1 MAQIT
6 KKNYKQEYLEDFIG
20 LTGITDLTLQ
30 DVYGAMVL
38 LVRHGVLE
46 QKAKSLWSKYQFMHL
61 YRKMLDSDDFY
72 NQIIPQFKEAVMQTR
87 YDRAHRT
94 KQQQEPKEDEDYKE
108 LDYLSPEEDMEK
120 VSDELLKKDN
130 VYYESKHHQQQSSDT
145 LFEDF
150 L

>member
-1 MAQIT
+1 MEHTT

-38 LVRHGVLE
+38 LVRHGALE

-61 YRKMLDSDDFY
+61 YRKMLDADDVY

-87 YDRAHRT
+87 YDRTHKT
-94 KQQQEPKEDEDYKE
+94 EQQQEPSKEEDYEE
-108 LDYLSPEEDMEK
+108 LDYSPPEEDMGK
-120 VSDELLKKDN
+120 VSDELLKKDD
-130 VYYESKHHQQQSSDT
+130 VYYESKHHHYTDS

>member
-1 MAQIT
+1 MTQTT

-38 LVRHGVLE
+38 LVRHGALE
-46 QKAKSLWSKYQFMHL
+46 QKAKSLWSKYQFIHL
-61 YRKMLDSDDFY
+61 YRKMLDADDFY

-87 YDRAHRT
+87 YDRTHRS
-94 KQQQEPKEDEDYKE
+94 KQQQEPKEDEDYEE
-108 LDYLSPEEDMEK
+108 LDYSAPEEDMEK
-120 VSDELLKKDN
+120 VSDELLKKDD
-130 VYYESKHHQQQSSDT
+130 VYYESTHHHYAEP

>member
-1 MAQIT
+1 MAQTT

-61 YRKMLDSDDFY
+61 YHKMLDTDDFY

-87 YDRAHRT
+87 YDRIHRP
-94 KQQQEPKEDEDYKE
+94 KQRQESKEEEDYEE
-108 LDYLSPEEDMEK
+108 LDYSSPEEDIKK
-120 VSDELLKKDN
+120 VSDELLKKDD
-130 VYYESKHHQQQSSDT
+130 VYYESKHHHYTDT

>member
-1 MAQIT
+1 MAQTT

-38 LVRHGVLE
+38 LVRHSALE

-61 YRKMLDSDDFY
+61 YRKMLDADDFY

-87 YDRAHRT
+87 YDRTHRS
-94 KQQQEPKEDEDYKE
+94 KQQQETKEEDYEE
-108 LDYLSPEEDMEK
+108 LNYSSPEEDMEK
-120 VSDELLKKDN
+120 VSDELLKKDD
-130 VYYESKHHQQQSSDT
+130 VYYESKHHHYTET